1 MPRNP
6 FNPLEAIDMQCRG
19 LPAILLVFCALVV
32 SAPPRSHLKQVNKVT
47 RTFLQDD
54 PTLVDP
60 LWLEYGLNASE
71 EYKYFHEPGRDD
83 TFGHY
88 DIRFFT
94 TPVDDTEREE
104 TLTLMI
110 RAYLGF
116 FEERNLATW
125 LAHGTLLVVSY
136 TDADSAVE
144 RRYLLE
150 INPWSRQRTHGH
162 GYNLIDARW
171 IDVDTG
177 LFIDITGLSRLEPY
191 SAPHIWQ
198 CKDSHKYRL
207 EDIYPLRRTIFE
219 GVAASVPFQYEV
231 LLMEEYSETGLG
243 QNQVSQK
250 HSIININDTPIFAL
264 TYILDPLISELTKLS
279 AWNPVEFASAP
290 A

>member
-125 LAHGTLLVVSY
+125 LAHGTLLGWWWNGKVLPWDWDMDTQVAHTTLSYLAEHYNQTVVSY

-243 QNQVSQK
+243 QNQVSQ
-250 HSIININDTPIFAL
+250 S
-264 TYILDPLISELTKLS
+264 
-279 AWNPVEFASAP
+279 
-290 A
+290 